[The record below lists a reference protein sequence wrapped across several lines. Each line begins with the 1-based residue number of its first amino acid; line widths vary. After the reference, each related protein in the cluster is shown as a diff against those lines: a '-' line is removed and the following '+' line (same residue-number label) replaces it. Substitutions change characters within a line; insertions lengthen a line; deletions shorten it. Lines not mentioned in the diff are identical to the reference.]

1 MDPGYRNI
9 LSSCTTCLIPSQ
21 HAQTAAVCPGIY
33 WQCCP
38 CISLLVSGAVCAVV
52 TAVTNVV
59 CWSWFR
65 HWSYS
70 QITQRK
76 AANPVIGFCSPQE
89 IPGCWPIYVAT
100 CSCVLEPATGLY
112 EDPACLC
119 LSVSEQRYWSV
130 LSLETVSL
138 CLEFFVQLEWF
149 PRVKCKKKILLFYS
163 IWNCCFSQ

>member
-1 MDPGYRNI
+1 MHKLLLCALEFTGSAAHASHCWCLG
-9 LSSCTTCLIPSQ
+9 LS
-21 HAQTAAVCPGIY
+21 
-33 WQCCP
+33 
-38 CISLLVSGAVCAVV
+38 AVV

-59 CWSWFR
+59 CSSWFR